1 MRAAKAGTVVLCLLL
16 VAAIA
21 AYSEGSY
28 SVGPT
33 PLPDASPLSTVQT
46 PPPAVETAPERRP
59 IFAEIILGYGN
70 RVRSDLSADELERL
84 YSMFLQSDDS
94 QNERSY
100 DESSFMIC
108 FYFDHDSSN
117 PDYLAEWRLFE
128 GGEFYDEVAEIYNV
142 TRIIPRTDED
152 IQSALQAAKEF
163 CAEVDI
169 VYDKIWYDQNASS
182 AWIIYMMSRG
192 GYERGEYQ
200 DGSTY
205 DSWDEEPDTMYIYYY
220 GDWAWENGH
229 GLYQL
234 GMHRI
239 PETGEWNV
247 GYQGM
252 PPPFVERS
260 SPENNVIVYG

>member
-21 AYSEGSY
+21 AYSEWSY

-46 PPPAVETAPERRP
+46 PPPAPEATPERRP
-59 IFAEIILGYGN
+59 VFAEIILGYGN

-94 QNERSY
+94 QSERSY

-128 GGEFYDEVAEIYNV
+128 GDEFYDEVAEIYNV
-142 TRIIPRTDED
+142 TRIIPERTR
-152 IQSALQAAKEF
+152 ISRARCRPPKSF
-163 CAEVDI
+163 VPR
-169 VYDKIWYDQNASS
+169 
-182 AWIIYMMSRG
+182 WIL
-192 GYERGEYQ
+192 
-200 DGSTY
+200 ST
-205 DSWDEEPDTMYIYYY
+205 TRY
-220 GDWAWENGH
+220 GTTRTHPRPG
-229 GLYQL
+229 
-234 GMHRI
+234 
-239 PETGEWNV
+239 
-247 GYQGM
+247 
-252 PPPFVERS
+252 
-260 SPENNVIVYG
+260 